1 MDDNI
6 VLLPNLIL
14 DTVNIVAVAVLT
26 PPNKPQNKLAKPWP
40 NASLS
45 EKWRFPDILSAITQV
60 KRLSIIISPDNAN
73 AGNKNSLNL

>member
-45 EKWRFPDILSAITQV
+45 EK
-60 KRLSIIISPDNAN
+60 
-73 AGNKNSLNL
+73 